1 MDTLLDILKG
11 TLKEN
16 PNNTLLLNTIAHLSN
31 SRADRV
37 SWDVLQRDFDSL
49 EAQGLW
55 NKTEE
60 NVKLLDALRSQINK
74 TDSRTA
80 DAPSPQALYPL
91 PSIDPTI
98 LPIELVDILNHTY
111 FLHVIATDPH
121 KILPP
126 GKSLLSALSRPHT
139 NSINHAEGP
148 AAAIQAKVQDMV
160 HKAFW
165 DEVRFTE

>member
-1 MDTLLDILKG
+1 MDTLLDVLTG

-16 PNNTLLLNTIAHLSN
+16 PNNTLLLNTIAHLAN
-31 SRADRV
+31 SKAVGV

-55 NKTEE
+55 NKTEQ
-60 NVKLLDALRSQINK
+60 NIKLLDALRSQINK
-74 TDSRTA
+74 TDSAT
-80 DAPSPQALYPL
+80 PTPQTLYPL

-111 FLHVIATDPH
+111 FLHIIATDPD
-121 KILPP
+121 KVLPP
-126 GKSLLSALSRPHT
+126 GKSLVSMLSRPHT
-139 NSINHAEGP
+139 NSNNLAEGH

-165 DEVRFTE
+165 DEVQFTL